1 VDNDTLLER
10 AASAEPGSIE
20 RTLWI
25 VALVQAV
32 LDRRVVLIGGAAHN
46 LYTGDYRPT
55 DIDLAASGVGRAEFE
70 LLGAA
75 GFLDRGPGHRHI
87 ELRLGESEFPD
98 LIEFPTNL
106 DGIDSTD
113 TIALTDGVSVEVIS
127 LTGLIVDRLIQAT
140 DATSVTSDDAVALL
154 VATHADIDWQVVG
167 QLVETRSLDPMLS
180 ELPKVLQRVRAA
192 AAEALL

>member
-1 VDNDTLLER
+1 MDHDNLRER
-10 AASAEPGSIE
+10 AATAEPGSIE

-25 VALVQAV
+25 VGLVQAV

-87 ELRLGESEFPD
+87 ELRPGEPESSV
-98 LIEFPTNL
+98 LIEFPTDL
-106 DGIDSTD
+106 GGI
-113 TIALTDGVSVEVIS
+113 
-127 LTGLIVDRLIQAT
+127 
-140 DATSVTSDDAVALL
+140 
-154 VATHADIDWQVVG
+154 
-167 QLVETRSLDPMLS
+167 
-180 ELPKVLQRVRAA
+180 
-192 AAEALL
+192 EALR

>member
-1 VDNDTLLER
+1 MDNDILLGR

-87 ELRLGESEFPD
+87 ELRLREPEFPE
-98 LIEFPTNL
+98 LIEFPTDL

-113 TIALTDGVSVEVIS
+113 SIALTDGVSVEVIS
-127 LTGLIVDRLIQAT
+127 LADLIVDRLIQAT
-140 DATSVTSDDAVALL
+140 DATSVTFDDAVALV
-154 VATHADIDWQVVG
+154 VAAREDVDWEAVER
-167 QLVETRSLDPMLS
+167 LVEDRSASPMLS
-180 ELPKVLQRVRAA
+180 ELPTLLLRVRS
-192 AAEALL
+192 AAEEALG